1 MLDSLGSHC
10 LGSLWAGSSL
20 HGCRCGVMQHT
31 ALLCSMA
38 RAQQSHQGLLPFTN
52 AMALPGTVCV
62 GCLSS
67 DVLVS
72 AAPPE
77 CWPYRLCL
85 FLEISMT
92 TWACTS
98 SCSLAVC

>member
-38 RAQQSHQGLLPFTN
+38 GAQ
-52 AMALPGTVCV
+52 
-62 GCLSS
+62 
-67 DVLVS
+67 
-72 AAPPE
+72 
-77 CWPYRLCL
+77 
-85 FLEISMT
+85 
-92 TWACTS
+92 
-98 SCSLAVC
+98 